1 MIVDAGRGEKVPLQ
15 VLINLFIGVLWMFFQ
30 DDWSVLSFFTG
41 YLIGLFVVFILQ
53 RFIATR
59 FYLFTLQAVI
69 SLFLL
74 FIRELFASSIL
85 VIGKIIKPRI
95 NIKPGIFALETN
107 MQGDI
112 EVTLLA
118 LLITLTPGS
127 VVTEI
132 SPDNKVFYIHVMD
145 TPELRDA
152 VFQGKVRFEEA
163 IKKVT
168 RP

>member
-1 MIVDAGRGEKVPLQ
+1 MPLQ

-41 YLIGLFVVFILQ
+41 YIFGLFVLYIL
-53 RFIATR
+53 RKFFPAK
-59 FYLFTLQAVI
+59 FYLFTLHAVV
-69 SLFLL
+69 SLFLI
-74 FIRELFASSIL
+74 FIHELFVSSIL
-85 VIGKIIKPRI
+85 VIEKIIKPKI
-95 NIKPGIFALETN
+95 DIKPGIFALETN
-107 MQGDI
+107 LQGDI

-127 VVTEI
+127 VVVEI

-152 VFQGKVRFEEA
+152 VFQGKIRFEEA

>member
-1 MIVDAGRGEKVPLQ
+1 LIVDGRGDLMPLQ

-41 YLIGLFVVFILQ
+41 YIFGLFVLYIL
-53 RFIATR
+53 RKFFPAK
-59 FYLFTLQAVI
+59 FYLFTLHAVV
-69 SLFLL
+69 SLFLI
-74 FIRELFASSIL
+74 FIHELFVSSIL
-85 VIGKIIKPRI
+85 VIEKIIKPKI
-95 NIKPGIFALETN
+95 DIKPGIFALETN
-107 MQGDI
+107 LQGDI

-127 VVTEI
+127 VVVEI

-152 VFQGKVRFEEA
+152 VFQGKIRFEEA